1 VPGRMGETFT
11 MRRESFE
18 IERYAHGGNPIPAVT
33 RIGNLVL
40 TGGVSGI
47 DTSNGKMPAA
57 LEDQC
62 SNMFVLAGKALK
74 AAHAKWDDVVKVT
87 IFMKAGLS
95 REAVNREW
103 LKYFPDPHSRPVRHT
118 LVNEYLAAGVLIQC
132 ELMAKCNRPRLR
144 SLKNKPNKVSDKPS
158 A

>member
-1 VPGRMGETFT
+1 

-18 IERYAHGGNPIPAVT
+18 VEGYKHGDNPIPAVT

-47 DTSNGKMPAA
+47 DTSTGKMPAT

-62 SNMFVLAGKALK
+62 SNMFALAGKVLK
-74 AAHAKWDDVVKVT
+74 TANAKWEDVVKVT
-87 IFMKAGLS
+87 VFMKAGLS
-95 REAVNREW
+95 REVLNREW

-118 LVNEYLAAGVLIQC
+118 LVNEHLASGMLIQC
-132 ELMAKCNRPRLR
+132 ELMA
-144 SLKNKPNKVSDKPS
+144 VTE
-158 A
+158 